1 MDIKFKKMKMTNNT
15 LYFIVLQ
22 LLPIFAFAQR
32 IPIEDNP
39 CPTASI
45 SAKFRVELFL
55 TVPDRQSLRQ
65 ETDALNE
72 TVEQITTV
80 TDQQSCS
87 ALKDL
92 IINNEKYHQI
102 NQSLVGSDKQLY
114 FYQTNKLYYV
124 FWSKK
129 PAFDG
134 IPRTGGKSLFLVI
147 KKDLSQVWEYYL

>member
-1 MDIKFKKMKMTNNT
+1 LSANKILIT
-15 LYFIVLQ
+15 VLII
-22 LLPIFAFAQR
+22 IFAIAVNAQR

-39 CPTASI
+39 CPTAST

-72 TVEQITTV
+72 TVEQIATV
-80 TDQQSCS
+80 TDQQSCR
-87 ALKDL
+87 ALKNL
-92 IINNEKYHQI
+92 IINNEKYNQI

-129 PAFDG
+129 PIFDG
-134 IPRTGGKSLFLVI
+134 IPRTGGKTIFLVV